1 MKKKLIYVMDIQCG
15 WCYGNSKNIQTVY
28 ETFKDKVDFEFLNG
42 GMWVGKHAPQG
53 GEQISDYIKSQA
65 PRLTAYTGMPLSES
79 FFNLIKDPTY
89 TLSSLEPSAAVVLIK
104 TLAPEHV
111 VAFAKEVQRVHFT
124 QGKRLDELDTYLPIL
139 NQYNIDVNQFK
150 TDWLSDEN
158 LEQTALEFQKGRN
171 LANGFPTFLIQ
182 EGDSTSVLASGY
194 FDLDQMVN
202 KLNSLI

>member
-28 ETFKDKVDFEFLNG
+28 ETFKGKVDFEFLNG

-65 PRLTAYTGMPLSES
+65 PRLTAYTGMPLSEP
-79 FFNLIKDPTY
+79 FFNLIKDSTY

-124 QGKRLDELDTYLPIL
+124 QGKRLNELDTYLPIL
-139 NQYNIDVNQFK
+139 DQYSIDVDSFK
-150 TDWLSDEN
+150 IGWLSDNN
-158 LEQTALEFQKGRN
+158 LEQTALEFQKGRR